1 MTAMQLPTVA
11 KKVFYACKKC
21 ETERYQVVIAH
32 ATAKSARLECEVCKT
47 KNLMTID
54 EPKSRRAAVPK
65 KKSAKATANKVSKD
79 LARWQQL
86 RETNSEKPAPYNMK
100 ASFETG
106 AALEHPKFGLGFV
119 IHAGV
124 QAIQVVFE
132 DQERS
137 LVHNRQQ

>member
-1 MTAMQLPTVA
+1 MTAMQLPAVA
-11 KKVFYACKKC
+11 KKVFYPCKKC

-32 ATAKSARLECEVCKT
+32 STPKSARLECEVCKT

-54 EPKSRRAAVPK
+54 EPKSRRSAVPK
-65 KKSAKATANKVSKD
+65 KKSSASKVSKD

-86 RETNSEKPAPYNMK
+86 RETNSEKPTPYNMK
-100 ASFETG
+100 AVFETG

-132 DQERS
+132 DAERS
-137 LVHNRQQ
+137 LVHNRQ